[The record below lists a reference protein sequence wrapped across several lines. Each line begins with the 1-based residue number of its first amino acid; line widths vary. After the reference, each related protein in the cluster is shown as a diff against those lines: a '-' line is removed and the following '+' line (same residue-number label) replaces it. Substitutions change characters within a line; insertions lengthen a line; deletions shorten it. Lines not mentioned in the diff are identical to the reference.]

1 MVTFEQLKQATA
13 DTLVK
18 AGSSFRPDQIKA
30 YEDAVAT
37 ETNEHAKWALE
48 TILQNALV
56 ADKSK
61 YPLCDD
67 TGIPH
72 IYLEVGEEAVLP
84 ANFQGAIREG
94 VVDGLRRL
102 PGRPMAVKGSD
113 LERISQE
120 AGLYDDP
127 GMLAM
132 APLQVRSIPGDK
144 IRVTVMMYGGGPE
157 IRGKTLRVFHRH
169 SVDTVKKEMIAWA
182 TESAEKLGCL
192 PCVFSFGIG
201 RSNYE
206 AAALSMEAMA
216 TGDFGVQSD
225 FEKEITVELNKNLFG
240 AMSLGGNHTVLAT
253 FVKVGAQPGDEGPQA
268 VHAPQGLVDGEAL
281 EQPSGGA
288 AAAAEGIIA
297 VEDAV
302 GALHVRLQ
310 AQVVAEE

>member
-1 MVTFEQLKQATA
+1 MRVALTFELLKNTVA

-30 YEDAVAT
+30 YEDAIAT

-48 TILQNALV
+48 QILQNALL
-56 ADKSK
+56 ADQKG

-72 IYLEVGEEAVLP
+72 VYLEIGEEAVLP
-84 ANFQGAIREG
+84 ANFIGAVRDG
-94 VVDGLRRL
+94 VTDGLRRL

-132 APLQVRSIPGDK
+132 APIQVRSIPGDK
-144 IRVTVMMYGGGPE
+144 VRVTVMMYGGGPE

-169 SVDTVKKEMIAWA
+169 TVDAVKQEMIAWA
-182 TESAEKLGCL
+182 TESASKLGCL
-192 PCVFSFGIG
+192 PCTFSFGIG

-216 TGDFGVQSD
+216 TGNFSVQSSL
-225 FEKEITVELNKNLFG
+225 EKEITQALNENLFG
-240 AMSLGGNHTVLAT
+240 AMNLGGNHTVLAT
-253 FVKVGAQPGDEGPQA
+253 FIKVGPQRA
-268 VHAPQGLVDGEAL
+268 
-281 EQPSGGA
+281 SG
-288 AAAAEGIIA
+288 
-297 VEDAV
+297 
-302 GALHVRLQ
+302 VR
-310 AQVVAEE
+310 VVSMRCGCCFDPRRATTEI